1 MPPVPR
7 KYCGKRAQLPPGY
20 TRRGT
25 RYECL
30 QTGFGV
36 ATALCRQQP
45 RQVIVPL
52 TFITIFMVLTS
63 LLLIFVI
70 IGIFRKPVNKTNEQ
84 DKKLIDE
91 KTF

>member
-1 MPPVPR
+1 MPPAPR
-7 KYCGKRAQLPPGY
+7 KYCGKRAQLPQGY

-36 ATALCRQQP
+36 ASALCRQQP
-45 RQVIVPL
+45 RQVLVPL
-52 TFITIFMVLTS
+52 TFITIFMILAS
-63 LLLIFVI
+63 ILLIFVI
-70 IGIFRKPVNKTNEQ
+70 IDIFRKPSKDNDDE

-91 KTF
+91 KTY

>member
-1 MPPVPR
+1 MPPR
-7 KYCGKRAQLPPGY
+7 KYCGKRNQLPPGY

-52 TFITIFMVLTS
+52 TLITIFTLLTLS
-63 LLLIFVI
+63 LLVLIMMEVF
-70 IGIFRKPVNKTNEQ
+70 KS
-84 DKKLIDE
+84 DE
-91 KTF
+91 KETRQKIDSV